1 MSPAKVALIGLI
13 SIAWVIVLVLLL
25 RFYFEW
31 EMLET
36 FGRFLLSWL

>member
-1 MSPAKVALIGLI
+1 MSRATMVLAGLI